1 MQSLEMSSSEGTTQT
16 LGNTGAPVT
25 TGWLL
30 RRMALWFLFVA
41 LGVAG
46 SCLLYMAAS
55 QAEAES
61 IARNAGSPQHVRAVK
76 G

>member
-55 QAEAES
+55 PGEPEYY
-61 IARNAGSPQHVRAVK
+61 ARTPGSTPHGRAVK